1 MTIELYGYT
10 ATGNRVENEDSYTF
24 EKLSDSAAYAIVCD
38 GLGGHGGGKA
48 ASGAAVAAISQC
60 RSCEGLPGAEDV
72 MRWMEQANREI
83 LEKRD
88 NANHMK
94 TTAVMLFLSGGKA
107 MWAHIGDTRMYHFLN
122 GETADVTL
130 DHSLGQLAVKTGEIN
145 RRDIPDFPG
154 RSTLTRAIGDDTIKP
169 EIHPA
174 VELAGGHHAFLLC
187 SDGLWERLHEDEIL
201 LELHKAS
208 TPEQWIFA
216 LRCRAQMRK
225 WDDVDNNTAVAVFV
239 KG

>member
-1 MTIELYGYT
+1 MTIEMFGYT
-10 ATGNRVENEDSYTF
+10 APGNRAENEDSYAF
-24 EKLSDSAAYAIVCD
+24 DQLSDSCAYATVCD
-38 GLGGHGGGKA
+38 GLGGHGGGRA
-48 ASGAAVAAISQC
+48 ASSTAVEAICQC
-60 RSCEGLPGAEDV
+60 SSCQELPTDEQITG
-72 MRWMEQANREI
+72 WLEQANRQI

-94 TTAVMLFLSGGKA
+94 TTAVMLFLKDA
-107 MWAHIGDTRMYHFLN
+107 TAKWAHIGDTRMYHFYN
-122 GETADVTL
+122 GELADTTL
-130 DHSLGQLAVKTGEIN
+130 DHSLGQLAVKTGEIS

-154 RSTLTRAIGDDTIKP
+154 RSTLTRAIGDDAIKP
-169 EIHPA
+169 EIHSP
-174 VELAGGHHAFLLC
+174 VTLAAGHHAFLLC

-201 LELHKAS
+201 LELHKAR
-208 TPEQWIFA
+208 TPEQWVFA